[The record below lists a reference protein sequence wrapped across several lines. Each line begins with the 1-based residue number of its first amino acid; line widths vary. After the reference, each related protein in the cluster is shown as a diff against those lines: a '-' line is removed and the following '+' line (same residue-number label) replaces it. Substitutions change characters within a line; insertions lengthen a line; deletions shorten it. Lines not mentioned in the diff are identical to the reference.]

1 MLMNVLSLLV
11 TAHQAAPSAWR
22 TGGVEHD
29 AIPAAAVRGRW
40 WNDTAR
46 IRLAVSEVQS
56 A

>member
-1 MLMNVLSLLV
+1 MLMMISLLV
-11 TAHQAAPSAWR
+11 TAHQAALSAWR
-22 TGGVEHD
+22 GGGVEHD
-29 AIPAAAVRGRW
+29 AIPAAAPAKSHW

>member
-1 MLMNVLSLLV
+1 MLISLLV
-11 TAHQAAPSAWR
+11 TAHQAALSAR
-22 TGGVEHD
+22 RSGGVEHD
-29 AIPAAAVRGRW
+29 AIPAAALPEGRW